1 MTQASSSQE
10 KVIIDFLSQAIPHV
24 KLIYLFGSH
33 ANGSAAK
40 NNDVDIAILPSAPL
54 ENVQRFN
61 LAQELAIQLDKDVDL
76 VDLLNAS
83 TVMQMQVVTTGKLLF
98 GDHDVDVAFSAQIY
112 SMYGR
117 LQEGRKDII
126 QSFIQG
132 EWYARHSDCWG

>member
-1 MTQASSSQE
+1 MTRAAPSQE
-10 KVIIDFLSQAIPHV
+10 RVIIDFLRQALPDV

-33 ANGSAAK
+33 ANGSATA
-40 NNDVDIAILPSAPL
+40 NSDFDMAILPSAPL
-54 ENVQRFN
+54 DNVQRFN
-61 LAQELAIQLDKDVDL
+61 LAQELAIQLDRDVDL

-98 GDHDVDVAFSAQIY
+98 GDPDVDVVFSAQIY

-117 LQEGRKDII
+117 LQEDRKDII

-132 EWYARHSDCWG
+132 E